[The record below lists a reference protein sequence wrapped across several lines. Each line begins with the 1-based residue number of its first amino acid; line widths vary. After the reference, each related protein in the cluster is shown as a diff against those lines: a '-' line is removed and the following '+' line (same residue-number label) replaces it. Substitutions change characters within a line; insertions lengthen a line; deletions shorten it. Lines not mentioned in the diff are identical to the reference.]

1 MAKRDQ
7 FTLTLAERRRRS
19 FSDTFKRDKVREI
32 DLGLVSVSEISR
44 QYSVSKTS
52 IYAWLHKFATNKETP
67 EKLIVETMSDTRAL
81 LEMKERVAE
90 LERMIGQKQIEI
102 DFYKKMIDLAQEHYG
117 IEIKKTI
124 LPNLAILLVQTRRIS
139 LQYEPVIQCNGHQQA
154 KLSSIP
160 QPPIFKTGGR
170 GIPGKDDRNHSPG
183 SSYDGLQGYV
193 F

>member
-117 IEIKKTI
+117 IEIKK
-124 LPNLAILLVQTRRIS
+124 N
-139 LQYEPVIQCNGHQQA
+139 Y
-154 KLSSIP
+154 SSQPCDTFGSNEKNIP
-160 QPPIFKTGGR
+160 
-170 GIPGKDDRNHSPG
+170 S
-183 SSYDGLQGYV
+183 V
-193 F
+193 